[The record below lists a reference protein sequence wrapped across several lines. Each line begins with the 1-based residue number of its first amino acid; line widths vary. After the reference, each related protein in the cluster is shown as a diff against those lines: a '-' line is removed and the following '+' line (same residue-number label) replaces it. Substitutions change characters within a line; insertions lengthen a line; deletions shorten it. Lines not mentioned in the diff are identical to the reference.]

1 MAHGLWDEA
10 RGRIYYYFEEIC
22 FYVYLM
28 RVSTC
33 SCMHVDGV
41 SKPPKEGNAWPG
53 AGEPVFTE
61 PPVVGAGN

>member
-1 MAHGLWDEA
+1 M
-10 RGRIYYYFEEIC
+10 
-22 FYVYLM
+22 
-28 RVSTC
+28 STC